1 MRYVCNT
8 RSGTNDML
16 KDAVFSPEV
25 EECNLGCVVVCMER
39 LRMMNMHPIIQA
51 AGYAMIM

>member
-1 MRYVCNT
+1 
-8 RSGTNDML
+8 ML

-39 LRMMNMHPIIQA
+39 LRMMNMHPMIQA